1 MKQLDKFFLSFLLM
15 LLGNCVFA
23 QNEPLIVQ
31 AESGTLGADVS
42 TLTDGAVQYV
52 TVVSDGAGDNP
63 TNAARVISYNITFP
77 AAGNYDLYM
86 KVRVGPGGGN
96 DDSYFYASGFG
107 SRTFTNAQWITVNN
121 IASGGFTAPDDIIT
135 GTGSAGQTVWKWIK
149 LSGNNFGEAG
159 VTFTVPAGSLTQTF
173 Q

>member
-1 MKQLDKFFLSFLLM
+1 MKQLDKIFLSFLL
-15 LLGNCVFA
+15 LLMVNYVFA
-23 QNEPLIVQ
+23 QNEPVIVQ

-42 TLTDGAVQYV
+42 TLTAGSVQYV
-52 TVVSDGAGDNP
+52 TVVTDGAGDNP
-63 TNAARVISYNITFP
+63 VSAARVATYTITFP
-77 AAGNYDLYM
+77 AAGTYDLYM
-86 KVRVGPGGGN
+86 RVRVGPGGGN

-135 GTGSAGQTVWKWIK
+135 GTGSAGQGVWKWIK

-159 VTFTVPAGSLTQTF
+159 VTFTVPADGLTQTF
-173 Q
+173 